1 VIVSCS
7 PPVPSS
13 HAGTWVQVGI
23 PPRAYGPANFLLI
36 AGESAAGQDV
46 FVSYV
51 APLGS
56 DAYVP
61 PLFTNIME
69 VHSQVRWDTG

>member
-1 VIVSCS
+1 
-7 PPVPSS
+7 
-13 HAGTWVQVGI
+13 VQVGI
-23 PPRAYGPANFLLI
+23 PARAHGPANFLLI
-36 AGESAAGQDV
+36 AGESAAGTDV

-61 PLFTNIME
+61 PYFSNIME
-69 VHSQVRWDTG
+69 VHSQVGTDVAAAV